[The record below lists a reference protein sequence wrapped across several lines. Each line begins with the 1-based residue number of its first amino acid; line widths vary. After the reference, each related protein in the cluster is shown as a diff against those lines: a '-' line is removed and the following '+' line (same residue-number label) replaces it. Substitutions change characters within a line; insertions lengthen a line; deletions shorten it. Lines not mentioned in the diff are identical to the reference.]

1 MLISIITPVY
11 NRAEMLLT
19 LYESLC
25 VQSKKIFEW
34 IIIDDGSED
43 NIDSVIDRITTVAN
57 FPVRVFTQKN
67 AGKHIA
73 LNNGF
78 DNIKGCWVF
87 IVDSDDILPPNAIE
101 DISESISLNYSAAGF
116 IFLKAKLND
125 GSVLGNKF
133 NQDNDKLY
141 AKDLASIVGDKA
153 YVISKDSLRGRRFPS
168 FKNETFVTEAYLWN
182 RIFDNNYCICV
193 NKIVYLAEYLE
204 GGLSSN
210 YNKLLQKNRMGTLS
224 FIVSNLRL
232 KNLSIGIYKQTIYH
246 FNPIFNFSSFRFLYK
261 RVRTDVL
268 CIFMALFFAAKIK
281 NYVILKK

>member
-43 NIDSVIDRITTVAN
+43 NIASVIARIKSVAN
-57 FPVRVFTQKN
+57 FPVSVFTQKN
-67 AGKHIA
+67 LGKHIA

-78 DNIKGCWVF
+78 DNVKGDWVF

-101 DISESISLNYSAAGF
+101 DIFESIQLNCSAAGF
-116 IFLKAKLND
+116 IFLKARLND

-133 NQDNDKLY
+133 NQDNNKLY

-153 YVISKDSLRGRRFPS
+153 YVISTESLLGRRFPS
-168 FKNETFVTEAYLWN
+168 FKHETFVTEAYLWN
-182 RIFDNNYCICV
+182 RIFDSNYCVCV

-204 GGLSSN
+204 GGLSAN
-210 YNKLLQKNRMGTLS
+210 YSKLLQKNRMGTLS
-224 FIVSNLRL
+224 FVVSNLRL
-232 KNLSIGIYKQTIYH
+232 KNLSLGLYKQTIYH
-246 FNPIFNFSSFRFLYK
+246 FNPIFNFSSFEFLIK
-261 RVRTDVL
+261 RVRVDVL
-268 CIFMALFFAAKIK
+268 CKFIALFFMAKIK
-281 NYVILKK
+281 SFVILKK